1 MKLIDL
7 HCDTVFK
14 LYNQKSKRF
23 YENEHQIDL
32 KKLKSAGSYI
42 QAFALFDSRDHYHY
56 AYENLLE
63 YIDYYHTLIEE
74 NEPHIHALESIKDV
88 RQEKINALLTLED
101 GGSIGGKI
109 ERLQEVYAKGV
120 RMAALSWNYENCFG
134 YPNSSDEETMGKG
147 LKKFGFEAVESMNE
161 LGMIVDVSHLSDR
174 GFYDVV
180 NTSKQPFVASHSN
193 ARAVADN
200 PRNLT
205 DDMIKRLADAGG
217 ICGVNFYA
225 PFLGKSKI
233 SRIEDIINHIK
244 HIHNVGGIDM
254 IAIGT
259 DFDGINCEL
268 EISDISKI
276 SLLYDALKKNG
287 FSETDI
293 EKIFYRN
300 ALRMM
305 IEVLK

>member
-14 LYNQKSKRF
+14 LYNQKSKKF
-23 YENEHQIDL
+23 YENEHQVDL

-42 QAFALFDSRDHYHY
+42 QSFALFDSRDHYHY

-63 YIDYYHTLIEE
+63 YIAYYHKLIEE
-74 NEPHIHALESIKDV
+74 NEQHIHALESIKDV
-88 RQEKINALLTLED
+88 QERKINALLTIED
-101 GGSIGGKI
+101 GGSIGGKM
-109 ERLQEVYAKGV
+109 ERLHEVYAKGV
-120 RMAALSWNYENCFG
+120 RMTALSWNYENCFG
-134 YPNSSDEETMGKG
+134 YPNSSDAETMGKG
-147 LKKFGFEAVESMNE
+147 LKKFGFEAVEAMNE
-161 LGMIVDVSHLSDR
+161 MGMIVDVSHLSDR
-174 GFYDVV
+174 GFYDVSQ
-180 NTSKQPFVASHSN
+180 TSKKPFIASHSN

-217 ICGVNFYA
+217 VCGVNFYA

-233 SRIEDIINHIK
+233 SRVEDIVAHIK
-244 HIHNVGGIDM
+244 HIAKTGGIGM

-276 SLLYDALKKNG
+276 TLLYDALKKSG
-287 FSETDI
+287 FSETDV
-293 EKIFYRN
+293 EKIFYKN
-300 ALRMM
+300 AMRVMG
-305 IEVLK
+305 EVLK